1 MYCIQKKGRKSMKY
15 VVPELEIVELDV
27 DDVIRTSDGMGNGGS
42 GNMNDDDVGGSVTPD
57 PETPWD

>member
-1 MYCIQKKGRKSMKY
+1 MKY